1 MTQAI
6 WRFQCDP
13 TGDDPMVTVFVG
25 DVVNGKTVQN
35 VSNPLQ
41 IKKSELKQPGDL
53 FDIAVLTAIVA
64 ARPASTMSPV
74 PPA

>member
-13 TGDDPMVTVFVG
+13 TGDDPVVTVFVG
-25 DVVNGKTVQN
+25 EVVNGVTTQN
-35 VSNPLQ
+35 VATPLQ

-53 FDIAVLTAIVA
+53 FDLAVLTAIVA
-64 ARPASTMSPV
+64 ARPP
-74 PPA
+74 PPAE